1 MRKLIFFIV
10 FIALVSCK
18 PFSKKEENVLETS
31 KDLLEGMILQR
42 QNEIKDLMNRMD
54 WNIVDEGNKD
64 RRIYDEMNEQ
74 LLLISDCDLSKSK
87 NELNKEFEGVIKNQK
102 LLPEWL
108 GITVPY
114 YEKLDSV
121 LIMEWKINLKE
132 NVVNYYA
139 SMVGSSCLRFSIIKP
154 FIECQ
159 SSEVVQGQ
167 EYKASFFLGELL
179 HGRFVGKGLENNKLN
194 FLPDSII
201 GKKSWEGKA
210 IHGRDTF
217 DIFIPYEVVFCPK

>member
-31 KDLLEGMILQR
+31 KDLLEGMILKR
-42 QNEIKDLMNRMD
+42 QNVIEGVMNRMD
-54 WNIVDEGNKD
+54 WWIFEDGDKD
-64 RRIYDEMNEQ
+64 RWVYNEMNKQ
-74 LLLISDCDLSKSK
+74 LLSISDCDLSKSENK
-87 NELNKEFEGVIKNQK
+87 LRKEIEGANENYEFF
-102 LLPEWL
+102 PEWF

-132 NVVNYYA
+132 NVVYYYA
-139 SMVGSSCLRFSIIKP
+139 SKLGAISPNTMIKP
-154 FIECQ
+154 FIECKT
-159 SSEVVQGQ
+159 SEVVQGQ
-167 EYKASFFLGELL
+167 AYKSSFFLGELL
-179 HGRFVGKGLENNKLN
+179 HGKFVGKGLKNNELN
-194 FLPDSII
+194 FLPDSAF
-201 GKKSWEGKA
+201 GKKIWEGKA

-217 DIFIPYEVVFCPK
+217 DIYIPYEVVDCP

>member
-1 MRKLIFFIV
+1 MRKLIFFTV
-10 FIALVSCK
+10 FITLVSCK
-18 PFSKKEENVLETS
+18 PFSKKEEHVLETS

-74 LLLISDCDLSKSK
+74 LLFISDCDLSKSK
-87 NELNKEFEGVIKNQK
+87 NELKKEFEVVIENQK

-108 GITVPY
+108 EVTVPY

-121 LIMEWKINLKE
+121 LIMEWKMNFKE
-132 NVVNYYA
+132 NIVNYYA
-139 SMVGSSCLRFSIIKP
+139 SMVGSSCLRFSTIKP

-159 SSEVVQGQ
+159 TSEVVQGQ
-167 EYKASFFLGELL
+167 AYKASFFLGELL
-179 HGRFVGKGLENNKLN
+179 YGKFVGKGLKNNELN
-194 FLPDSII
+194 FLPDSAF
-201 GKKSWEGKA
+201 GKKIWEGKA

-217 DIFIPYEVVFCPK
+217 DIYIPYEVVSCP